1 MLNQQHIQSLLGVC
15 PVVYNY
21 SYEIMLYR
29 LINIISYY
37 YSNILFIQFMK
48 LDHIDVF
55 SLFILRSLGVILF
68 FLLGSWGSL
77 GKDSDTTFT
86 SSSSTMLT
94 GRGSTILGASFFTLV
109 SWFNTSIANVPQLLL
124 SSEYS
129 SLSGLLFSLFWIT

>member
-1 MLNQQHIQSLLGVC
+1 
-15 PVVYNY
+15 
-21 SYEIMLYR
+21 
-29 LINIISYY
+29 
-37 YSNILFIQFMK
+37 MK

-109 SWFNTSIANVPQLLL
+109 YWFNTSIANVPQLLL

>member
-1 MLNQQHIQSLLGVC
+1 MNQQHIQSLPGVC

-21 SYEIMLYR
+21 SYEIILYR

-55 SLFILRSLGVILF
+55 SLFILHSFGVILF

-77 GKDSDTTFT
+77 GKDSDKTFT
-86 SSSSTMLT
+86 AL
-94 GRGSTILGASFFTLV
+94 
-109 SWFNTSIANVPQLLL
+109 
-124 SSEYS
+124 
-129 SLSGLLFSLFWIT
+129 